1 MLYPHLQSS
10 NRLGKLTF
18 GVYALYEFLPQIK
31 KIPPDL
37 ISFSTFCSV
46 FVLPFTVKF
55 LTEFS
60 IIIIL
65 LFTLLSLSEIPS
77 NRDSLNEH

>member
-1 MLYPHLQSS
+1 MPCTS
-10 NRLGKLTF
+10 
-18 GVYALYEFLPQIK
+18 FLPQIK

-55 LTEFS
+55 LTEF

-65 LFTLLSLSEIPS
+65 LFTLLHCQKFHRIEIHWRNTDWEAETP
-77 NRDSLNEH
+77 ETM